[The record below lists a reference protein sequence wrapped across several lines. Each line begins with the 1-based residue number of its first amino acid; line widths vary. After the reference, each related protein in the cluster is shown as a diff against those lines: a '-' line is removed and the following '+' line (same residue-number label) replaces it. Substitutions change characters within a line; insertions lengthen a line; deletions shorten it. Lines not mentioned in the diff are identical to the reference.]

1 MQLLIIEDELPAQKV
16 LQDHV
21 AELLPQA
28 EIAAV
33 LGSVKE
39 ARQYLIGQPA
49 PDLIFLDIHLSD
61 GYAWELF
68 PYINDKLPVIFTTA
82 YDAYALRAFELFSLD
97 YLLKPIRPE
106 RLAKALQRFQQMQQQ
121 PQEAPREFWQQHMQ
135 KRAEEHYKKRFLVK
149 LGSKMI
155 SVSEEQI
162 AYFQR
167 SELVYLCTI
176 DGKRFP
182 LNQSLD
188 ELQEQLD
195 PQHFFRLNRKFIVH
209 IQSIEAVHQHF
220 NGKLKIQLRPAAD
233 EEVMVS
239 REKATA
245 FKDWLG
251 DA

>member
-16 LQDHV
+16 LQDHL
-21 AELLPQA
+21 ANLMPQA

-39 ARQYLIGQPA
+39 ARQYLISQPA

-61 GYAWELF
+61 GHAWELF
-68 PYINDKLPVIFTTA
+68 PVIGDQVPVIFTTA

-106 RLAKALQRFQQMQQQ
+106 RLAKALQRFQQMQQSAQ
-121 PQEAPREFWQQHMQ
+121 AAPRDFWQQHMQ
-135 KRAEEHYKKRFLVK
+135 KRVAEHYKTRFLVK
-149 LGSKMI
+149 LGSKMV

-162 AYFQR
+162 AYFLR
-167 SELVYLCTI
+167 SDLVYLCTT

-182 LNQSLD
+182 LSQSLD

-195 PQHFFRLNRKFIVH
+195 PHTFFRLNRKLITH
-209 IQSIEAVHQHF
+209 IQSLEAVHQHF
-220 NGKLKIQLRPAAD
+220 NGKLKIQLQPSME

-239 REKATA
+239 REKATE
-245 FKDWLG
+245 FKSWLG